1 MVVGENRDGWA
12 RSGRGA
18 SWVGNGPV
26 LEQSSRSGVD
36 LLGRCR
42 GRCGTARGTIAH
54 PRRFGASYVRSATV
68 LLVRNRIS
76 AMGGRCCGTVEGT
89 VKRKGT
95 GWVANTEPQK
105 LD

>member
-1 MVVGENRDGWA
+1 
-12 RSGRGA
+12 
-18 SWVGNGPV
+18 VGNGPV
-26 LEQSSRSGVD
+26 LKQSSRSGAEV
-36 LLGRCR
+36 LGGRR

-76 AMGGRCCGTVEGT
+76 AMGSDGCGTVEGT